1 MPKVLVI
8 APGTPDVV
16 AGRAILSDQLTVE
29 IANDPASPVAT
40 ASTRVFDLLVL
51 CGMDVDEQQHAVC
64 AFHAHR
70 RWRLVP
76 VLYTLDP
83 GTPGMAIPG
92 TFRPEMDGIVRGNLD
107 TPEVQRRIL
116 AMARDGV
123 AEADLVVAGPFE
135 LDPVRSVFRLP
146 DFEIDLTERE
156 AEILAIL
163 LAQPNRTISA
173 AEIIERGWGTEAN
186 ARYLQILRRH
196 VSNIRRKLERTA
208 AARSVRTVRGSG
220 YRFDVKLA
228 S

>member
-1 MPKVLVI
+1 MPKVLAI
-8 APGTPDVV
+8 SPGTPHAL
-16 AGRAILSDQLTVE
+16 AGRGILGDRLTLE
-29 IANDPASPVAT
+29 IANDPAVPLAVA
-40 ASTRVFDLLVL
+40 ATRVFDLLVL
-51 CGMDVDEQQHAVC
+51 CDMSADEQQDIVT
-64 AFHAHR
+64 AFHTHR

-76 VLYTLDP
+76 VLYALDP
-83 GTPGMAIPG
+83 AAPGLAIPG
-92 TFRPEMDGIVRGNLD
+92 TFRPEMDGIVRGTLES
-107 TPEVQRRIL
+107 PGVQRRIL
-116 AMARDGV
+116 SMARDGV
-123 AEADLVVAGPFE
+123 AEAELVVAGPFE

-146 DFEIDLTERE
+146 DLEVGLTERE

-196 VSNIRRKLERTA
+196 VSNIRRKLERTP

-228 S
+228 G